1 MFGCNA
7 GEHCVAEK
15 SVSALGK
22 WRPGFRQNAQRCHD
36 RQRILLLAKRID
48 FNLIHLRA
56 NSAGERHVHQTV
68 RREIADAHGTQQIF
82 AVKRLYR
89 SPCTENI
96 PDRLMNEIKIQII
109 EPQQFH
115 GAKSGAASTGFRR
128 IFHPELRGNKE
139 FAPRKTAGFQ
149 SGADC
154 RFIAVA
160 LSRVNGTV
168 AGLERVFN
176 GLLTDFRVFD
186 LISAE
191 HQSRHGDAVRE
202 CCRGYLE
209 WSHFYCFRFKSD
221 LNVWRAAIG

>member
-1 MFGCNA
+1 M
-7 GEHCVAEK
+7 
-15 SVSALGK
+15 
-22 WRPGFRQNAQRCHD
+22 
-36 RQRILLLAKRID
+36 LAKRID
-48 FNLIHLRA
+48 FNLIDLRA
-56 NSAGERHVHQTV
+56 NSARERYVHQTV
-68 RREIADAHGTQQIF
+68 RREIAYAHGTQQTIS
-82 AVKRLYR
+82 VKRFHR

-96 PDRLMNEIKIQII
+96 ADGLMNEVKIQVIK
-109 EPQQFH
+109 PQQFH

-128 IFHPELRGNKE
+128 IFHPEFRGNKE
-139 FAPRKTAGFQ
+139 FAPRKSAGLQ
-149 SGADC
+149 SGADS
-154 RFIAVA
+154 RFFAVA

-209 WSHFYCFRFKSD
+209 WSHFYGFRFKSN